1 MHVMRKT
8 ALNCTLPILTCS
20 RLPRTMPH
28 VEDLGFRDV
37 PNALGERER
46 EREREGGGGGRSGI
60 LLHRN
65 KVSVLRPA
73 SPKLKRHRCQA
84 SEPLRLESRL
94 SRSVEAER
102 AASNTT
108 TTTTTTATTT
118 STSTV
123 RGEHEEYCNS
133 DVQMVMKC
141 SCK

>member
-46 EREREGGGGGRSGI
+46 GGRGGGRSGI
-60 LLHRN
+60 LIHRN

-94 SRSVEAER
+94 CRSVEAER
-102 AASNTT
+102 A
-108 TTTTTTATTT
+108 
-118 STSTV
+118 V
-123 RGEHEEYCNS
+123 RGEHEHYCNS